1 MCAMKTNGHIKYPGR
16 IACGDYPVDDLPEEL
31 YQVAIEIQKLTQAP
45 FEMIVSCILSVLSL
59 AAQGAYDVKAFE
71 SQGTIPLSLF
81 IITLALS
88 GERKTTVE
96 KLLMRVFR
104 EYDSKAAEQYQL
116 DLQNYQIL
124 SDIWKTEKKALE
136 SALKAAVKGGK
147 EPQEFR
153 DRLEAHGHKK
163 PNEPVKRQL
172 IYDNTTERALL
183 EGLRG
188 SGASAGLMSDE
199 GGNLL
204 KSNIFSNLPTINKFW
219 SGGEAPVNRMKDCF
233 IVKNARLTMHMMV
246 QPDLFL
252 SSEKLTEHFFRESG
266 AGARFLLSYPVST
279 MGERYESSYSLT
291 LAECTELQK
300 LEVKLQAWLEES
312 LNCNGER
319 QVLVVGDMHY
329 LTGLHNLVE
338 RELNYGHTLYDFS
351 DVGSKI
357 IENTVRIAGTLHL
370 LTRKDNSLIIPRE
383 CIDSA
388 HALCGWYVNQFMSIF
403 SENARDE
410 HDEAL
415 VMDWLDK
422 YHTDPRWQA
431 GFPVSDV
438 ANFGPSA
445 LRNKDKRI
453 HRALENIVAKSNGTF
468 MFVEAPRKTPGR
480 PGVKYFVSNSQF
492 NDYWKRS

>member
-1 MCAMKTNGHIKYPGR
+1 MCAMKCKGYKKYPGR
-16 IACGDYPVDDLPEEL
+16 ITCEGYPVDDLPVEL
-31 YQVAIEIQKLTQAP
+31 YQVAEEIHKLTQAP
-45 FEMIVSCILSVLSL
+45 FEMIVSCLLSVLSL
-59 AAQGAYDVKAFE
+59 ATQGAYDVKAFE

-81 IITLALS
+81 IMTLALS

-136 SALKAAVKGGK
+136 TALKAAIKAEEDPK
-147 EPQEFR
+147 ECR
-153 DRLEAHGHKK
+153 DRLVTHGYKK
-163 PNEPVKRQL
+163 PDAPVKRQL

-188 SGASAGLMSDE
+188 CGVSAGLMSDE

-204 KSNIFSNLPTINKFW
+204 KSSIFSNLPTINKLW
-219 SGGEAPVNRMKDCF
+219 SGGEVPVNRIKDCF
-233 IVKNARLTMHMMV
+233 VVKHGRLTMHIMV

-252 SSEKLTEHFFRESG
+252 SSEKLREHFFRESG
-266 AGARFLLSYPVST
+266 AGARFLLSCPVST
-279 MGERYESSYSLT
+279 MGERYESSRNLT
-291 LAECTELQK
+291 PAECTKLPE

-312 LNCNGER
+312 LSCAGER

-329 LTGLHNLVE
+329 LAGLHNFVE
-338 RELNYGHTLYDFS
+338 SELNYGCSLYDFY

-357 IENTVRIAGTLHL
+357 IENTVRIAGILHL

-388 HALCGWYVNQFMSIF
+388 YALCGWYVDQFRGIF
-403 SENARDE
+403 SENAQDERDE
-410 HDEAL
+410 SL
-415 VMDWLDK
+415 MMDWLDK
-422 YHTDPRWQA
+422 YHTDPRWHA
-431 GFPVSDV
+431 GFPVSDILDY
-438 ANFGPSA
+438 GPSA
-445 LRNKDKRI
+445 LRNNGRI
-453 HRALENIVAKSNGTF
+453 KRALESIVAKSNGAF
-468 MFVEAPRKTPGR
+468 MFIEAPRKTPGR
-480 PGVKYFVSNSQF
+480 PGKNYFVSYGQF
-492 NDYWKRS
+492 NDYWYRP